1 MANMKKIF
9 VDTILNMLQ
18 TKSLNSITVTDIV
31 NQCGVSRQSFY
42 YYFDDIYDL
51 IEWIYMQETER
62 ALNEFSDIDSWQT
75 GYIRIM
81 RWAQDNK
88 ALVMNTYR
96 SIQREYIEIFMYRV
110 LYQYIIKVVKTEAE
124 GLNVTEEQCKFIAK
138 FYTLAIDAISLEWI
152 KNNMEES
159 PEDVA
164 EKVNFMIEGDFKK
177 ALLKF
182 QYTNRKS
189 ANNS

>member
-9 VDTILNMLQ
+9 VDTILDMMM
-18 TKSLNSITVTDIV
+18 TKSFNSITVTDIV

-42 YYFDDIYDL
+42 HYFDDIYDL
-51 IEWIYMQETER
+51 IEWIYIQETER

-88 ALVMNTYR
+88 TLVMNTYC

-110 LYQYIIKVVKTEAE
+110 LYQYIIKVVEAEAE
-124 GLNVTEEQCKFIAK
+124 GLNVTEEQCAFIAK
-138 FYTLAIDAISLEWI
+138 FYTLAINAISLEWI

-182 QYTNRKS
+182 QNTNR
-189 ANNS
+189 